1 MTSTKLP
8 PDSEL
13 AASIVDDKPSP
24 EIQAELTDDKQRHKR
39 ARFKALIL
47 PRLKELKFRMKQV
60 KNCGNRSNYVYTE
73 REAKAIIGVIQQEL
87 DDLADVFLDPLKE
100 FNAQPIQFDTTEY
113 E

>member
-8 PDSEL
+8 TDSEL
-13 AASIVDDKPSP
+13 ATPVVGDKPLP

-60 KNCGNRSNYVYTE
+60 KNCGNRSNYVYTK
-73 REAKAIIGVIQQEL
+73 REAEAIVGVLQREL
-87 DDLADVFLDPLKE
+87 DELADVFLDILKPYAEPIE
-100 FNAQPIQFDTTEY
+100 FETTEFD
-113 E
+113 

>member
-8 PDSEL
+8 SDLEL
-13 AASIVDDKPSP
+13 ATPIIGDKPSP

-60 KNCGNRSNYVYTE
+60 KNCGNRSNYVYTK
-73 REAKAIIGVIQQEL
+73 REAEAIVGVLQREL
-87 DDLADVFLDPLKE
+87 DELADVFLDILKPYAEPIE
-100 FNAQPIQFDTTEY
+100 FETTEFD
-113 E
+113 

>member
-13 AASIVDDKPSP
+13 ATPIIGDKPSP

-87 DDLADVFLDPLKE
+87 DDLADVFLDTLKD
-100 FNAQPIQFDTTEY
+100 FNAEPIQFDTTEY
-113 E
+113 D

>member
-8 PDSEL
+8 TDSEL
-13 AASIVDDKPSP
+13 ATPVVGDKPLP

-60 KNCGNRSNYVYTE
+60 KNCGNRSNYVYTK
-73 REAKAIIGVIQQEL
+73 REAEAIVGVLQREL
-87 DDLADVFLDPLKE
+87 DELADVFLDILKPYAEPIE
-100 FNAQPIQFDTTEY
+100 FETTEFY
-113 E
+113 

>member
-1 MTSTKLP
+1 MTTTKLP

-13 AASIVDDKPSP
+13 ATPIIGDKPSP

-73 REAKAIIGVIQQEL
+73 REAKTVIGFIQREL
-87 DDLADVFLDPLKE
+87 DELHEVFCEYGKDY
-100 FNAQPIQFDTTEY
+100 NAQPIQFDTTEY
-113 E
+113 D